1 MSSNEHT
8 NHQISYG
15 TYFIVWLTLIGL
27 TVLTVA
33 IAGVNFGSIALFLAM
48 TVAAIKSTFV
58 ISYFMHIK
66 FDDKIFL
73 VFLIL
78 ALASLLVIFV
88 LTIFDVFYR

>member
-1 MSSNEHT
+1 MSSKEHT
-8 NHQISYG
+8 NHHISYG

-66 FDDKIFL
+66 YDDKIFL

-78 ALASLLVIFV
+78 ALACLIAIFA
-88 LTIFDVFYR
+88 LTTFDIFLR

>member
-8 NHQISYG
+8 NHHISYG

-33 IAGVNFGSIALFLAM
+33 IAGVNFGSIALLLAM
-48 TVAAIKSTFV
+48 VVAAIKSTFV
-58 ISYFMHIK
+58 ISYFMHVK
-66 FDDKIFL
+66 YDDKIFL

-78 ALASLLVIFV
+78 AISSLLAIFV
-88 LTIFDVFYR
+88 LTTFDVFLR

>member
-15 TYFIVWLTLIGL
+15 TYVIVWLTLIGL

-33 IAGVNFGSIALFLAM
+33 IAGVNFGGIALILAM
-48 TVAAIKSTFV
+48 AIAAIKSTFV

-66 FDDKIFL
+66 YDQKIFL
-73 VFLIL
+73 VFIITALGSL
-78 ALASLLVIFV
+78 AAIFF
-88 LTIFDVFYR
+88 LTTFDVFFR

>member
-8 NHQISYG
+8 NHHISYG
-15 TYFIVWLTLIGL
+15 TYVIVWLTLIGL

-48 TVAAIKSTFV
+48 AIAAIKSTFV

-66 FDDKIFL
+66 YDQKIFL
-73 VFLIL
+73 VFIIT
-78 ALASLLVIFV
+78 ALASLAVIFL
-88 LTIFDVFYR
+88 LTTVDVFFR

>member
-1 MSSNEHT
+1 MSSKEHS
-8 NHQISYG
+8 NHLISYG

-27 TVLTVA
+27 TVLTVS

-58 ISYFMHIK
+58 IAYFMHIK
-66 FDDKIFL
+66 YDDKIFL

-78 ALASLLVIFV
+78 ALTSLFAIFL

>member
-1 MSSNEHT
+1 MSSHENV
-8 NHQISYG
+8 NHHISYG

-33 IAGVNFGSIALFLAM
+33 IAGVNFGSLALFLAM

-73 VFLIL
+73 AFLIL
-78 ALASLLVIFV
+78 ALASLLSIFV
-88 LTIFDVFYR
+88 LTIIDVIYR